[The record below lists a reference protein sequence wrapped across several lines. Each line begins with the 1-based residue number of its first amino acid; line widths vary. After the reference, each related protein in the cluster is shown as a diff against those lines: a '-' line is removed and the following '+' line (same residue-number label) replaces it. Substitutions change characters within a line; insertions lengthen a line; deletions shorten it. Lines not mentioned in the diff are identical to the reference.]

1 MSTDHRLQ
9 FLAAVSA
16 LAEKFAM
23 SQPAPSR
30 RLPDLVSVE
39 SLTAQVLSPAQ
50 LDAIAQIQEGV
61 RMIGQIEQRINVLAV
76 GHELPVSLFL
86 PQCGQLWAELEGRLF
101 DSGVA
106 AARLHN
112 GAKAPAGRRAA
123 A

>member
-1 MSTDHRLQ
+1 MSTDHRQ
-9 FLAAVSA
+9 EFLAAVQK

-76 GHELPVSLFL
+76 GNELPISLFL
-86 PQCGQLWAELEGRLF
+86 PQCGQLWADLEGRLF

-112 GAKAPAGRRAA
+112 GAKAPVGRRAA